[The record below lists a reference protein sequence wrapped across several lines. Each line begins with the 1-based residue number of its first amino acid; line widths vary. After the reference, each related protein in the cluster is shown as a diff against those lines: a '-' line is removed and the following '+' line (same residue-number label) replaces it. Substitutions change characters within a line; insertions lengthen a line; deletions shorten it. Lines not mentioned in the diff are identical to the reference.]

1 MMTGQKIKE
10 LRNSRNVTQRDL
22 GKLMG
27 VSHAT
32 IAMWENS
39 QRKVDLVHAK
49 MLADIFNVTVDWL
62 ISEQEDEVE
71 VKLTKGENMVAVF
84 NGEGEYKMFSLNKK
98 QHKKLLNFLDI
109 LSKTNQDWLNL
120 TKNTSIRVFV
130 AYFYRCIFCG
140 RSKANSIWLSW
151 DEVGFWNV

>member
-27 VSHAT
+27 VTHAT

-39 QRKVDLVHAK
+39 KRKVDLVHAK

-62 ISEQEDEVE
+62 ISEQEDAVD

-84 NGEGEYKMFSLNKK
+84 NGDGEYKTFSLNKK
-98 QHKKLLNFLDI
+98 QHKKLLNFLDT
-109 LSKTNQDWLNL
+109 LSKTNQD
-120 TKNTSIRVFV
+120 
-130 AYFYRCIFCG
+130 
-140 RSKANSIWLSW
+140 
-151 DEVGFWNV
+151 

>member
-27 VSHAT
+27 VTHAT

-39 QRKVDLVHAK
+39 KRKVDLVHAK

-62 ISEQEDEVE
+62 IRDRKSV
-71 VKLTKGENMVAVF
+71 V
-84 NGEGEYKMFSLNKK
+84 
-98 QHKKLLNFLDI
+98 
-109 LSKTNQDWLNL
+109 
-120 TKNTSIRVFV
+120 
-130 AYFYRCIFCG
+130 
-140 RSKANSIWLSW
+140 
-151 DEVGFWNV
+151 